1 MSVNRLGRKK
11 GESVEFDAAADVAAA
26 ASAGAGSGADAAQAL
41 L

>member
-11 GESVEFDAAADVAAA
+11 GESVEFDAAAG
-26 ASAGAGSGADAAQAL
+26 AGVGSGADPAQAL